1 MLNNFGL
8 TLIRI
13 QQFTYQN
20 ILTKTYS
27 QLDLSFPHAYDNST
41 LTSREANM
49 DKEPDLDNI
58 DLDDVF
64 KKEHEQAEN
73 DSDERGVDKPRFFN
87 LKKRTLFIAGVVILI
102 IIFVALLSL
111 RGFYLSESD
120 FSALTKRM
128 DRIEERLANLE
139 EKTQYHVV
147 ARGESLS
154 QIAGKY
160 GLTVDKLRNLNKM
173 TPRQNIQAG
182 QKLRVSAVK
191 GS

>member
-1 MLNNFGL
+1 
-8 TLIRI
+8 
-13 QQFTYQN
+13 
-20 ILTKTYS
+20 
-27 QLDLSFPHAYDNST
+27 
-41 LTSREANM
+41 M
-49 DKEPDLDNI
+49 DKEPELDNI

-73 DSDERGVDKPRFFN
+73 NSDERDEGKPRFFN
-87 LKKRTLFIAGVVILI
+87 LKKRTLFIAGAVILI
-102 IIFVALLSL
+102 IIFITLLSL

-120 FSALTKRM
+120 FNTLTKRM

-139 EKTQYHVV
+139 GKTQYHVV

-173 TPRQNIQAG
+173 TPRQNIQPG

>member
-1 MLNNFGL
+1 M
-8 TLIRI
+8 
-13 QQFTYQN
+13 
-20 ILTKTYS
+20 
-27 QLDLSFPHAYDNST
+27 D
-41 LTSREANM
+41 REP
-49 DKEPDLDNI
+49 ELDNI

-73 DSDERGVDKPRFFN
+73 DSHEREEGKPRFFN
-87 LKKRTLFIAGVVILI
+87 LKKRTLFIVGGVVLI

-120 FSALTKRM
+120 FNALIKRM

-139 EKTQYHVV
+139 GKTQYHVV

-173 TPRQNIQAG
+173 TTRQNIQPG

>member
-1 MLNNFGL
+1 
-8 TLIRI
+8 
-13 QQFTYQN
+13 
-20 ILTKTYS
+20 
-27 QLDLSFPHAYDNST
+27 
-41 LTSREANM
+41 M
-49 DKEPDLDNI
+49 DKEPELDNI
-58 DLDDVF
+58 DFDDVF

-73 DSDERGVDKPRFFN
+73 GSDERDEGKPRFFN
-87 LKKRTLFIAGVVILI
+87 LKKRTLFTVGAVILI
-102 IIFVALLSL
+102 IFFALLSL

-120 FSALTKRM
+120 FNALTKRM

-154 QIAGKY
+154 EIAGKY

-173 TPRQNIQAG
+173 APRQNIQPG

>member
-1 MLNNFGL
+1 
-8 TLIRI
+8 
-13 QQFTYQN
+13 
-20 ILTKTYS
+20 
-27 QLDLSFPHAYDNST
+27 
-41 LTSREANM
+41 
-49 DKEPDLDNI
+49 
-58 DLDDVF
+58 
-64 KKEHEQAEN
+64 
-73 DSDERGVDKPRFFN
+73 
-87 LKKRTLFIAGVVILI
+87 
-102 IIFVALLSL
+102 
-111 RGFYLSESD
+111 
-120 FSALTKRM
+120 M

-173 TPRQNIQAG
+173 TPRQNIQPG